1 MRPSFKAVLAA
12 LALLLSLVGVAS
24 AQAGRRPQQQA
35 PEAKKKSEQTT
46 TTAPAEQKGEQPPQQ
61 EEEAPPAGDQQDVET
76 VRVETNLVTVPV
88 IVSDRGDIYLP
99 DLKQEDFAVFE
110 DGVKQEVSF
119 FETVTA
125 PFHVLLMIDTSAS
138 TQEKLGMIQRA
149 AIAFTEQLQQ
159 ADRVKVISFD
169 NSVRDLCNFT
179 SDRAVLQWAIRDTR
193 PGTGTKLYDAMNAG
207 IKAFRGVKG
216 RKAIVI
222 FTDGV
227 DSYSDRETYNKNVR
241 LLEEA
246 GIIVYPI
253 RYDTRADVEELV
265 RRQQQQGQ
273 IVDLGTILGSKLPGG
288 GGSGRTTPTTF
299 PGGTTVP
306 SGGGVGTTF
315 PRLPGGVV
323 VTRTRRDNRND
334 PYPPGDPRNNDPT
347 VIDPSGTRRNDPTYP
362 SGTANDNISREL
374 DMMYKT
380 ADAYLAELAE
390 KSGGRLH
397 RADTL
402 GSLPR
407 AFGQIA
413 AELRTQYS
421 LGYYP
426 QKPERDGKYRKI
438 KVTTT
443 RKGAVVRARPGYRAP
458 NGAK

>member
-1 MRPSFKAVLAA
+1 MRPSFKAALAA
-12 LALLLSLVGVAS
+12 LALLLSLVGVAH
-24 AQAGRRPQQQA
+24 AQAGRRPQA

-46 TTAPAEQKGEQPPQQ
+46 TTAPPAEQKGEQPQ
-61 EEEAPPAGDQQDVET
+61 ETDVPAGDQQDVET

-99 DLKQEDFAVFE
+99 DLKQEDFTIFE
-110 DGVKQEVSF
+110 DGVKQEISF

-125 PFHVLLMIDTSAS
+125 PFHVVLMLDTSAS

-169 NSVRDLCNFT
+169 NTVRDLCNFT

-193 PGTGTKLYDAMNAG
+193 PGTGTKLYDAMAAG

-227 DSYSDRETYNKNVR
+227 DMYSDRETYDKNVR

-253 RYDTRADVEELV
+253 RYDTRADVEDLV

-273 IVDLGTILGSKLPGG
+273 MVDLATILGAKLPGSG
-288 GGSGRTTPTTF
+288 GGGTSGRTTPTTF

-306 SGGGVGTTF
+306 SGGGGIGTPF
-315 PRLPGGVV
+315 PGLPGGVT
-323 VTRTRRDNRND
+323 VTRRRND
-334 PYPPGDPRNNDPT
+334 RDDRYPPGDSRNNDPT
-347 VIDPSGTRRNDPTYP
+347 TTDPSGTRRDDPTYP
-362 SGTANDNISREL
+362 SRTADDNIGREL

-390 KSGGRLH
+390 KTGGRLQ

-402 GSLPR
+402 GLLPR

-426 QKPERDGKYRKI
+426 RKPEHDGKYRKI
-438 KVTTT
+438 KVATT

-458 NGAK
+458 GGVK